1 MLWPEA
7 NVTGPT
13 QPCTENA
20 GEAET
25 CSDCMVTEPAFGLV
39 SVTVAETGLPT
50 TAADPKLTAFGLA
63 VSELIISELAA
74 VDVPPA

>member
-1 MLWPEA
+1 
-7 NVTGPT
+7 
-13 QPCTENA
+13 
-20 GEAET
+20 
-25 CSDCMVTEPAFGLV
+25 MVTEPAFGLV